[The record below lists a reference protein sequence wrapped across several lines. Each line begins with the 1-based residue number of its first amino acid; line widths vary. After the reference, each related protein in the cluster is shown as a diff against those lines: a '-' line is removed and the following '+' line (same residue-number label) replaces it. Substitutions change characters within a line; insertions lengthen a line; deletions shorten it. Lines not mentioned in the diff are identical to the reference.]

1 MKKNTYGTECFNETQ
16 DIHEILNVKLT
27 WYEKLL
33 FPIQVVFVRLEDKLL
48 QRKYRRQRAEKGYAQ
63 CDVYEVSDWFVKTVK
78 SILADLH
85 DRTCCHPQELEFD
98 EWRGILSEMVRL
110 HELMDSYDDLP
121 IRKEL
126 GIDENDMSTE
136 SNKKIV
142 SAMNEAKNEFFTL
155 FNKWFYHLWF

>member
-1 MKKNTYGTECFNETQ
+1 MKKTFLMFLTVIMVVCATLFTLTACEKECAHNE
-16 DIHEILNVKLT
+16 
-27 WYEKLL
+27 
-33 FPIQVVFVRLEDKLL
+33 
-48 QRKYRRQRAEKGYAQ
+48 
-63 CDVYEVSDWFVKTVK
+63 SDWFVKTVK

-85 DRTCCHPQELEFD
+85 DRTCSHPQELEFD

-110 HELMDSYDDLP
+110 LELMDSYDDMP

-142 SAMNEAKNEFFTL
+142 SARNEAKNEFFTL